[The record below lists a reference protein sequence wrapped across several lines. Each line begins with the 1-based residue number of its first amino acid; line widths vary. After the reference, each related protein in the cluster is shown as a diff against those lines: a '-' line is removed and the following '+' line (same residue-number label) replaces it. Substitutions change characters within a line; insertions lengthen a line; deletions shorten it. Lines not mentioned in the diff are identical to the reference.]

1 MIINLSD
8 YFEYDDSYSWT
19 LSDSRYEEIK
29 EIVVSTF
36 EKYNVNCVPVSG
48 FELATKMG
56 VTVIPYSA
64 RSPEKRE
71 ILIKKSKDG
80 FCFQKQDESWYIFY
94 NDDCDYGR
102 INNTILHEIGHIVLD
117 HSEDSNLAEYEV
129 KFFAKYALVPPVLV
143 LKLDLKS
150 PEEIEKVFEVSN
162 QAAYYAWDYYQKWL
176 GRNKDYT
183 SYEVR
188 MLKLFDKYLVGGGV
202 T

>member
-1 MIINLSD
+1 MIIKLSD
-8 YFEYDDSYSWT
+8 YFEFDDSYSWT

-36 EKYNVNCVPVSG
+36 EKYTVNCVPVSG

-71 ILIKKSKDG
+71 ILMKKSEDG
-80 FCFQKQDESWYIFY
+80 FCVQKQDGSWYIFY
-94 NDDCDYGR
+94 NDDRDYGR
-102 INNTILHEIGHIVLD
+102 INNTMLHEIGHIVLD
-117 HSEDSNLAEYEV
+117 HSEDSDLAENEV

-143 LKLDLKS
+143 LKLGLKS
-150 PEEIEKVFEVSN
+150 AEEIEKIFEVSN
-162 QAAYYAWDYYQKWL
+162 QAAYYAWEYYQKWL
-176 GRNKDYT
+176 GRNTDYT
-183 SYEVR
+183 LYEVR
-188 MLKLFDKYLVGGGV
+188 LLNLFDSFIVGGGV